1 VRNPVIEASK
11 LDVELA
17 ISQGLDRGA
26 SSLVL
31 QRLYPT
37 RWTSPKVYKAGD
49 KLTLPLE
56 GFETAVYEL
65 LPLAEVTEPL
75 LAGAVFDVVNKEN
88 TTWKVSVHSVSSDV
102 KILNPSVLKS
112 ADQTSRSIRVL
123 VDDLKRSRRADL
135 VKGTAIDGSQGERG
149 TVKVDLTVAEDLSD
163 AMVAVLLAQDNSTK
177 AKAPL
182 KVTAQVDGMD
192 AVVSTEYQEGKSQWY
207 KIAVTPGQHNVSV
220 TIAPAKD
227 SLAWRGKAT
236 LWFVSRQKQN
246 SRTIE
251 LALNQGSAERPL
263 PPTVWPA
270 GEVRRNVRIGELKLS
285 TPKTK

>member
-1 VRNPVIEASK
+1 VIEGSK
-11 LDVELA
+11 LEVELA
-17 ISQGLDRGA
+17 ISQGLDSKA

-65 LPLAEVTEPL
+65 FPLADATEPL
-75 LAGAVFDVVNKEN
+75 LAGAVFDMVGQEN
-88 TTWKVSVHSVSSDV
+88 SAWKVSVHSVAPEAR
-102 KILNPSVLKS
+102 ILNPSVLKS
-112 ADQTSRSIRVL
+112 AAEASRSIRTL
-123 VDDLKRSRRADL
+123 VDGLNGSRPADL
-135 VKGTAIDGSQGERG
+135 VKGVTIDGSQGEKG
-149 TVKVDLTVAEDLSD
+149 SMKMDLTVGGNLSD

-177 AKAPL
+177 VKVPL
-182 KVTAQVDGMD
+182 KVAAQVDGLD
-192 AVVSTEYQEGKSQWY
+192 AAVSTEYQEGKSQWY
-207 KIAVTPGQHNVSV
+207 KIAVTPGKHTVSL

-227 SLAWRGKAT
+227 SLTWRGKAT

-246 SRTIE
+246 SKAIE
-251 LALNQGSAERPL
+251 LVLNQMPTERSL

-270 GEVRRNVRIGELKLS
+270 GEVRKNVKLGEVKLS
-285 TPKTK
+285 TPKPK